1 MEDQSILGQK
11 KVESY
16 LDEFAFAI
24 CINGESIEK
33 YKKIVEKQYGVDVY
47 ANMAQFS
54 NTLHQQVKHGQFT
67 KTSLLSLKYIGKN
80 AGMSDE
86 AIDMIVEHFN
96 NIIKQNK
103 EEDEYWSK
111 CAGKDKNPLLEYLR
125 KYPNGQYAKQAQAK
139 IADLE
144 RIEKEAIEESRMFN
158 QCNTQRDYMN
168 FLVKFPNGAY
178 AAKAQAKIAKI
189 EKEQKNKQEEET
201 FWKQCNQNDKQQ
213 LNQYLKKYPK
223 GMYASRAKSLISE
236 LERIE
241 KEAIEES
248 RMFNQCHTQRDYM
261 NFLVKFPNGAYAAK
275 AKLRLEELERQG
287 RKEMEENRVYNLCKT
302 KTDYQ
307 EYLKK
312 YPDGKFAYEAKSKIW
327 DLEQKEKEISRREE
341 DVFWSQCNNTNKDSL
356 QRYLNKYPNG
366 IYASQAKSLIAD
378 IETKEKEAV
387 EESRMYEQCR
397 SKNDYMEYLR
407 KYPNGHYKNQAQ
419 ERIKELKH
427 TSQLK
432 YIKIILGLLCGVL
445 AVVAA
450 LFFFSNDSV
459 EVSEPTGMAEG
470 HGWVDLGLPSGLK
483 WATCNIGASVP
494 SELGDEFAWGETE
507 IKAEYTQESYKFRLE
522 GDTGTVIKFNKYNT
536 DNDWGIVDNKKHLD
550 ECDDAAHIKW
560 GGNWKIPTAEDIN
573 ELLDNCTFELGSLN
587 GIKGCKVTSKI
598 NGNSIFLPTLGNT
611 FINWYWSSS
620 LGSSFDQNAYVLH
633 IFNNKHELMTSYRWK
648 NSPIRAVLEED
659 HYREMTNTVKND
671 SFTDKKVA
679 ESSADT
685 TSLSVVTENDYI
697 YSEEEV
703 EEKPFLSYGS
713 YKSDEAMNDHRH
725 YIAFDEY
732 FKNNSPETDDLDYN
746 ADFYAH
752 FIVEKDGSMTN
763 ISVTY
768 YNRES
773 GSTSGHDD
781 YCKELAESLKNNK
794 RELKWEPGKKNG
806 KPVRVKVSTL
816 IMQWG

>member
-1 MEDQSILGQK
+1 MEDQSILNSVDK
-11 KVESY
+11 KGESY
-16 LDEFAFAI
+16 LDDLAFAV
-24 CINGESIEK
+24 CVNGESLEK
-33 YKKIVEKQYGVDVY
+33 YKKIVEKQYGTDAY
-47 ANMAQFS
+47 AGMEQFAII
-54 NTLHQQVKHGQFT
+54 LQQQVNRGQFT
-67 KTSLLSLKYIGKN
+67 KTSLLNLKYIGKN
-80 AGMSDE
+80 AGMSDDT
-86 AIDMIVEHFN
+86 IDMIVELFN

-103 EEDEYWSK
+103 EEEECWSK
-111 CAGKDKNPLLEYLR
+111 CAGKDKNALLEYLR
-125 KYPNGQYAKQAQAK
+125 KYPNGRYAKQAQAK
-139 IADLE
+139 LADLE
-144 RIEKEAIEESRMFN
+144 RIEKEAIEESRIFN
-158 QCNTQRDYMN
+158 QCN
-168 FLVKFPNGAY
+168 
-178 AAKAQAKIAKI
+178 
-189 EKEQKNKQEEET
+189 
-201 FWKQCNQNDKQQ
+201 
-213 LNQYLKKYPK
+213 
-223 GMYASRAKSLISE
+223 
-236 LERIE
+236 
-241 KEAIEES
+241 
-248 RMFNQCHTQRDYM
+248 TQRDYM

-483 WATCNIGASVP
+483 WATCNIGAFVP
-494 SELGDEFAWGETE
+494 TELGDEFAWGETE
-507 IKAEYTQESYKFRLE
+507 IKAEYSQESYKFRLE
-522 GDTGTVIKFNKYNT
+522 GDANEPIKFNKYNT
-536 DNDWGIVDNKKHLD
+536 DNSRGIVDNRKQLD
-550 ECDDAAHIKW
+550 ECDDIAHIKW
-560 GGNWKIPTAEDIN
+560 GSNWKIPTAEDIN
-573 ELLDNCTFELGSLN
+573 ELLDNCTMEWGSLN

-598 NGNSIFLPTLGNT
+598 NGNSIFLPEIPN
-611 FINWYWSSS
+611 FISEYWSSS
-620 LGSSFDQNAYVLH
+620 LSSMSSISAYVLR
-633 IFNNKHELMTSYRWK
+633 IYYNSNHEIDNREGNHKLYNSYRWQK
-648 NSPIRAVLEED
+648 RPIRAVFED
-659 HYREMTNTVKND
+659 NHRRETTNTVKND
-671 SFTDKKVA
+671 SLTDKNVS
-679 ESSADT
+679 ETLADT
-685 TSLSVVTENDYI
+685 TSLSVVAENDYI

-703 EEKPFLSYGS
+703 EEKPVLSYGS

-725 YIAFDEY
+725 YIAFNEY
-732 FKNNSPETDDLDYN
+732 FSNNCPETDDGDSDSN
-746 ADFYAH
+746 FYAH

-768 YNRES
+768 YNRLS
-773 GSTSGHDD
+773 GSTSGRAD
-781 YCKELAESLKNNK
+781 YCKELVTTQHPA
-794 RELKWEPGKKNG
+794 
-806 KPVRVKVSTL
+806 
-816 IMQWG
+816 